1 MRRLV
6 VIPDEASATA
16 VATALTG
23 GEDDDEIDEDKAD
36 VPTIRGDAEPA
47 DDEPVPLEPMPD
59 VRPDDDGWS
68 CCQGGMLSLFL
79 SRRLASSNEMRF
91 LLDINCF
98 AKNRT
103 KGNSSK
109 GAHWRQ
115 LTLFNS
121 SFATF
126 QGTQG

>member
-59 VRPDDDGWS
+59 VRPDDDG
-68 CCQGGMLSLFL
+68 
-79 SRRLASSNEMRF
+79 
-91 LLDINCF
+91 
-98 AKNRT
+98 
-103 KGNSSK
+103 
-109 GAHWRQ
+109 
-115 LTLFNS
+115 
-121 SFATF
+121 
-126 QGTQG
+126 